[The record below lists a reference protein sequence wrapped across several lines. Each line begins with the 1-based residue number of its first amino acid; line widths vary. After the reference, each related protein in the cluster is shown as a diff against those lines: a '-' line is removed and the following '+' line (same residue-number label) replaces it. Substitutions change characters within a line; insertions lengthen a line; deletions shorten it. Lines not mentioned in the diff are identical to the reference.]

1 MKPTVPVNSTSRI
14 LTCAKQEKQYRQGVA
29 KLERL
34 VLECQTIEKRI
45 PSLDDLISSI
55 TSKLRENEQ
64 QINETKHKYNWSKGV
79 SEMENE
85 MNTLLKQGQMK
96 LQETRSKDTTVS
108 DKDDADVMGED
119 SDTDLD
125 DPDEPLPVSGAN
137 QKPRQENKRKGTPKK
152 RSKKK
157 T

>member
-1 MKPTVPVNSTSRI
+1 MKRTVPVNSISRI
-14 LTCAKQEKQYRQGVA
+14 LTCAKLLKWQKNNIAMQGVA

-85 MNTLLKQGQMK
+85 
-96 LQETRSKDTTVS
+96 
-108 DKDDADVMGED
+108 
-119 SDTDLD
+119 
-125 DPDEPLPVSGAN
+125 
-137 QKPRQENKRKGTPKK
+137 
-152 RSKKK
+152 
-157 T
+157 